1 MKLRRLVLRNILGN
15 LFRSGAIFL
24 CAALV
29 AGLSLSATLV
39 VLGAEAS
46 LRRNLSR
53 MGADI
58 IVIPWGTMS
67 QDFDGAH
74 LAGMMTDRWMPRA
87 YIDRIAAVQGV
98 EVVSPQLYLS
108 TLTDSPFCSLP
119 EMYLV
124 AYDPVTDFVLKPWL
138 EHDPIGNLRLGEA
151 VGGAAVFDP
160 DGDQNIQVYGYPL
173 KLIRTLEET
182 GGDVDQVLFVSFDTA
197 QAILE
202 QVQSQPKPAFEIAP
216 ESISTAMVKVQL
228 GSEPHEVAI
237 RILEQVPSVVPIES
251 TGFFQTQR
259 SQMVGLLRIVLL
271 LAGLTWVLA
280 TLFMGLVFSLAANE
294 RRREIAMLRALGA
307 TQTLVLK
314 TLLLEGA
321 ALALS
326 GGVIGIGLVILATG
340 LFREQIA
347 HIVNIQITL
356 PSPLLLLSL
365 VATGLVLA
373 LMSVTVAA
381 WIPASRLSRQEPA
394 LAMRE

>member
-1 MKLRRLVLRNILGN
+1 VKLRRLVSRNILGN

-24 CAALV
+24 CVALV

-39 VLGAEAS
+39 VRDAETG

-74 LAGMMTDRWMPRA
+74 LVGMMTDRWMPRA
-87 YIDRIAAVQGV
+87 YMERIAAVQGV

-108 TLTDSPFCSLP
+108 TVIDSPFCALP
-119 EMYLV
+119 EMVLV

-160 DGDQNIQVYGYPL
+160 DGDQNIHVYGYPL
-173 KLIRTLEET
+173 KLIRTLQET

-202 QVQSQPKPAFEIAP
+202 QVQSQPKPAFEIVP
-216 ESISTAMVKVQL
+216 ESISTAMVKVRL
-228 GSEPHEVAI
+228 GSDPHEVAV

-271 LAGLTWVLA
+271 LAGLTWALA

-307 TQTLVLK
+307 TEPLVLK
-314 TLLLEGA
+314 MLLLEGA

-326 GGVIGIGLVILATG
+326 GGVIGIGLVVLVIG
-340 LFREQIA
+340 LFQRQIA
-347 HIVNIQITL
+347 HVANIQITL
-356 PSPLLLLSL
+356 PPPLSL
-365 VATGLVLA
+365 LGLAVAGLVLA
-373 LMSVTVAA
+373 LVSVTVAA

-394 LAMRE
+394 VAMRE